1 LPELTQW
8 ILEHKLPFTFNLCRE
23 NDFSQDRPIFESAKE
38 RIIKGLASAYKTIE
52 SNLPNRTLL
61 ASLADQTNLASP
73 HLRPCSV
80 GHSYLVFDCLGRV
93 SKCQMQIGKSVT
105 SVDAP
110 DPLFDIKQDKEGI
123 QNVSVEDKP
132 ECSRCEWKYWCAG
145 GCPLA
150 NFRTTGRYDSKSL
163 NCTIYKAL
171 FPEIMRLEGLR
182 LLKYHNPTNYVS

>member
-8 ILEHKLPFTFNLCRE
+8 LLEHKLPFTFNLCRE
-23 NDFSQDRPIFESAKE
+23 NDFSQDHPKFESEKE
-38 RIIKGLASAYKTIE
+38 RIIEGLTSAYNVIE

-93 SKCQMQIGKSVT
+93 SKCQMQIDKPVT
-105 SVDAP
+105 SVETH
-110 DPLFDIKQDKEGI
+110 DPLSEIRQDKDGI
-123 QNVSVEDKP
+123 QNLSVEDKP
-132 ECSRCEWKYWCAG
+132 ECNPCDWKYWCAG

-150 NFRTTGRYDSKSL
+150 NFRASGRYDAKSP
-163 NCTIYKAL
+163 NCAIYKAL

-182 LLKYHNPTNYVS
+182 LLRYHNPKNQ